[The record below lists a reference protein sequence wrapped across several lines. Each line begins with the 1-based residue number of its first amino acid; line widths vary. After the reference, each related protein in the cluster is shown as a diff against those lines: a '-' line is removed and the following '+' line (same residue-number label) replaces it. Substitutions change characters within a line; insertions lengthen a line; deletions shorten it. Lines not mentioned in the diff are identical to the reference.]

1 MILVSSAAL
10 SSSSARY
17 SSSLPGKC
25 WYSTGLLTPARSAI
39 SSIAA
44 AWYPWAT
51 KTSRAAPKSCRRRA
65 GFGSR
70 VPTVRAWGVA
80 VTTVSDPLAGTGRT
94 PLSTVVVLVELHLAP
109 LFGGIGLINVERQLS
124 RFLPGVRIGVLG
136 PLLVLGV
143 GRWLLQV
150 AFAHRSTPSGSPTA
164 SSRSERS
171 MASP

>member
-51 KTSRAAPKSCRRRA
+51 KTSRAAPSSCRRRA

-70 VPTVRAWGVA
+70 VPAVRAWGVA
-80 VTTVSDPLAGTGRT
+80 VTAVSDPPAG
-94 PLSTVVVLVELHLAP
+94 PSASVSTVVVLVELHFPP
-109 LFGGIGLINVERQLS
+109 LFGGVRFIDVKRQVS
-124 RFLPGVRIGVLG
+124 RCFIAIISHG
-136 PLLVLGV
+136 PALFVGV
-143 GRWLLQV
+143 GHRVLQV
-150 AFAHRSTPSGSPTA
+150 ALAHR
-164 SSRSERS
+164 
-171 MASP
+171 